1 MTNFS
6 YFLFVLI
13 AIIVGVIV
21 VKKITGCMIRL
32 VIVSILVGLLVYIL
46 SIFLGVGSSLLIC
59 KDGQWR
65 SINRIWS
72 PARRNTEIE
81 VI

>member
-1 MTNFS
+1 MLLCLWMSLSKFKNFS

-32 VIVSILVGLLVYIL
+32 VIVSILVGLLAYIYYRFF
-46 SIFLGVGSSLLIC
+46 S
-59 KDGQWR
+59 
-65 SINRIWS
+65 
-72 PARRNTEIE
+72 A
-81 VI
+81 

>member
-32 VIVSILVGLLVYIL
+32 VIVSILVGLLVYIYYRFF
-46 SIFLGVGSSLLIC
+46 SG
-59 KDGQWR
+59 
-65 SINRIWS
+65 RIVV
-72 PARRNTEIE
+72 AHL
-81 VI
+81 

>member
-32 VIVSILVGLLVYIL
+32 VIVCILVGLLAYIYYRFF
-46 SIFLGVGSSLLIC
+46 S
-59 KDGQWR
+59 
-65 SINRIWS
+65 
-72 PARRNTEIE
+72 A
-81 VI
+81 

>member
-32 VIVSILVGLLVYIL
+32 VIVSILVGLLAYIYYRL
-46 SIFLGVGSSLLIC
+46 FS
-59 KDGQWR
+59 
-65 SINRIWS
+65 
-72 PARRNTEIE
+72 A
-81 VI
+81 

>member
-21 VKKITGCMIRL
+21 VKKITGCMIRG
-32 VIVSILVGLLVYIL
+32 VIVSILVGLLAYIYYRFF
-46 SIFLGVGSSLLIC
+46 S
-59 KDGQWR
+59 
-65 SINRIWS
+65 
-72 PARRNTEIE
+72 A
-81 VI
+81 